1 MYLAYSLLVV
11 LAVLVGSPY
20 FVYQAMRHRKYVGS
34 LRQRLGRLPISLNL
48 DSDASIWIHAVSVG
62 EVLSARPLVEALRHR
77 YPALRLYVSTTTMTG
92 QQVVR
97 QQLQQTIDGLFYFP
111 FDFAFI
117 VRRVLN
123 VVRPRLLVLVENE
136 IWPHLLRESHR
147 RGIKT
152 MIVNGR
158 ISARSFPRYRLA
170 RPFFRRVLV
179 DVDRFCMQGEESARR
194 AIELGADPSRVMVTG
209 SLKFDSATRADSH
222 ARGRGRV
229 LRFLRVPPDRV
240 VIVAGSTM
248 RGEERTVLQAFRRV
262 KATAPNAMLILA
274 PRHAERFE
282 EAAQLAA
289 AEGFLTIRRT
299 ELAIDAEPRADVVV
313 LDTIGELAQVY
324 QLATVAFVGGSL
336 VETGGHNILEPAVF
350 GRPVVFGPHMS
361 NFAEIAATFLANRA
375 AVQVLSPRELEEQ
388 LAELVAD
395 PVRRASVGA
404 AARALVDANR
414 GALDR
419 TVDAIVRLLPP
430 VRPATIHPFRVV
442 H

>member
-11 LAVLVGSPY
+11 VAVLVGSPY

-62 EVLSARPLVEALRHR
+62 EVLSARPLVEALRQR

-97 QQLQQTIDGLFYFP
+97 QQLQPVIDGVFYFP

-123 VVRPRLLVLVENE
+123 VVRPKLLVLVENE
-136 IWPHLLRESHR
+136 IWPHLLRECHR
-147 RGIKT
+147 RGVKT

-170 RPFFRRVLV
+170 RPFFRRVLAH
-179 DVDRFCMQGEESARR
+179 VDRFCMQGEESARR
-194 AIELGADPSRVMVTG
+194 AIELGADPARVTVTG

-248 RGEERTVLQAFRRV
+248 RGEEKAVLHAFRRV

-282 EAAQLAA
+282 EAVQLAST
-289 AEGFLTIRRT
+289 EGFLTVRRT
-299 ELAIDAEPRADVVV
+299 DLAIDAEPRADVVV

-361 NFAEIAATFLANRA
+361 NFAEIAATFLTNRA
-375 AVQVLSPRELEEQ
+375 AVQVSSPRELEEQ
-388 LAELVAD
+388 LADLVAD

-419 TVDAIVRLLPP
+419 TIDAIVRLLPP
-430 VRPATIHPFRVV
+430 FRPATIHPFRVV

>member
-77 YPALRLYVSTTTMTG
+77 YPGLRLYVSTTTMTG

-97 QQLQQTIDGLFYFP
+97 QQLQQTIDGVFYFP

-123 VVRPRLLVLVENE
+123 VVRPRLLILVENE

-147 RGIKT
+147 RGVKT

-170 RPFFRRVLV
+170 RPFFRRVLGH
-179 DVDRFCMQGEESARR
+179 VDRFCMQGEESARR
-194 AIELGADPSRVMVTG
+194 AIELGADPSLVTVTG
-209 SLKFDSATRADSH
+209 SLKFDSATGADLH

-248 RGEERTVLQAFRRV
+248 RGEERAMLQAFRRV

-282 EAAQLAA
+282 EAAQLVA
-289 AEGFLTIRRT
+289 AEGFLTVRRT

-361 NFAEIAATFLANRA
+361 NFAEITATFLANRA
-375 AVQVLSPRELEEQ
+375 AVQVSSPRELEEQ
-388 LAELVAD
+388 LADLVAD
-395 PVRRASVGA
+395 PVRRASMGA

-419 TVDAIVRLLPP
+419 TVEAIVRLLPP
-430 VRPATIHPFRVV
+430 VRPATIYPFRVV